1 MYCTYLIYH
10 PLKLGKLQIK
20 TEQRD
25 KRENLF
31 SSSLFGT
38 TNLTQNQASLL
49 ATSVRKVKNRSGL
62 IEKRPVTCLE
72 CSEEFCFNRGC
83 GDCSYDLFVR
93 VPVNPAVTKPIV
105 GAGGG
110 FPKGRKGGK
119 SPDRS
124 IKKGKKPAKAKAK
137 RPDNND
143 KDQKKKGKP
152 KRKISPRK
160 NK

>member
-1 MYCTYLIYH
+1 M
-10 PLKLGKLQIK
+10 QIK
-20 TEQRD
+20 TEQKD

-31 SSSLFGT
+31 SSSLFGS

-93 VPVNPAVTKPIV
+93 VPVNAVPKPV
-105 GAGGG
+105 AAKSSSG
-110 FPKGRKGGK
+110 FPKGRKGAK

-124 IKKGKKPAKAKAK
+124 TKKGKKQGKGKVKRQETTDKDKKKAKSKNRTPAK
-137 RPDNND
+137 
-143 KDQKKKGKP
+143 KGH
-152 KRKISPRK
+152 
-160 NK
+160 